1 MKKVT
6 NKQFVR
12 AYMKAYKQR
21 QGFATVVRIL
31 HGEDA
36 DYKSEE
42 RMDEYH
48 RMMKLQNEGVE
59 LPPFKPREESRE
71 VIELNKIIAAAM
83 AKT

>member
-1 MKKVT
+1 VKKVT

-21 QGFATVVRIL
+21 QGFATVVRDL
-31 HGEDA
+31 HGPDA
-36 DYKSEE
+36 NYESEE
-42 RMDEYH
+42 RRVEYL
-48 RMMKLQNEGVE
+48 RLMKLQNEGVE

-71 VIELNKIIAAAM
+71 VTELNKIIAAAM